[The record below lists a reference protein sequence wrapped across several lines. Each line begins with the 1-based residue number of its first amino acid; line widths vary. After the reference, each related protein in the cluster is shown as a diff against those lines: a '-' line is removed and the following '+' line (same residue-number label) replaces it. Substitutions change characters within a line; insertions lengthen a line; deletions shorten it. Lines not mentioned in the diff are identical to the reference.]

1 MNTYLEAF
9 ASMATYPFLMS
20 RATFDFLRIQ
30 CEQAEAVWQLWN
42 SYMGGTWLR
51 NGSEPAKDTAL
62 FVGKSLSKTKT
73 LSDLHTMC
81 FGLLSL
87 DFNPLHF
94 NETLARRTRFEG
106 RIVHGL
112 HSASLFTGVLAE
124 LTPWCVYLHQ
134 DMDFMAP
141 VRHGDVLT
149 ATGTIEEIGPK
160 GVVQVALVCRN
171 QNNVVVVRG
180 RALVKQLQEIYGAR
194 PTTPEAVRS

>member
-1 MNTYLEAF
+1 MNPYLDAF
-9 ASMATYPFLMS
+9 ASMATYPLLVS

-30 CEQAEAVWQLWN
+30 YEQAEAFWQLWN
-42 SYMGGTWLR
+42 SYTGGAWSCD
-51 NGSEPAKDTAL
+51 NGLAPKDAEL
-62 FVGKSLSKTKT
+62 VLGKSLSKTKT
-73 LSDLHTMC
+73 LSDVHTMC

-94 NETLARRTRFEG
+94 NEPLARRTRFEG
-106 RIVHGL
+106 RIAHGL
-112 HSASLFTGVLAE
+112 HTASLFTGVLAE

-141 VRHGDVLT
+141 VRPGDVLT

-171 QNNVVVVRG
+171 QDNIVVVRG
-180 RALVKQLQEIYGAR
+180 RALVKRLQEMHQAA
-194 PTTPEAVRS
+194 PTTA